1 MLGCEGGGRGRGV
14 AAGWGCP
21 QPKMA
26 ELLSAALR
34 ALSPR
39 PCCPLAGSL
48 PLQQGG
54 GTVGEKHPVHFQGS
68 PLIEGGRFS
77 QIPKAR
83 ESR

>member
-54 GTVGEKHPVHFQGS
+54 GT
-68 PLIEGGRFS
+68 GGRSIRCTFRA
-77 QIPKAR
+77 PP
-83 ESR
+83 